1 MKNCGKNI
9 LQKLKIVWK
18 CVTMNSL
25 LEGKKEKKK
34 TSKKI
39 GLFFLQNLRI
49 WNIIFPF

>member
-34 TSKKI
+34 PLKK
-39 GLFFLQNLRI
+39 LAYFFFKI
-49 WNIIFPF
+49 